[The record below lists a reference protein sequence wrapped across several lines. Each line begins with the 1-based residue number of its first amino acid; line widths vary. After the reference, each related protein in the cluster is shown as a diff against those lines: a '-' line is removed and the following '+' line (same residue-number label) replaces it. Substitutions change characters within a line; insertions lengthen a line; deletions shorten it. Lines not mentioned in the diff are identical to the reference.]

1 MATAPAIERA
11 PLLRR
16 WCRYVPGFAR
26 RPGGTERSTE
36 YGLRLS
42 YSLEIDAPADS
53 LALRF
58 RNENFWSIGAP
69 APRPQYNSVLDRKS
83 VVQGKTVRRSRR
95 EDSVTRTRRRS
106 ASSRSWRSDPPA
118 GAIELGGRWQQH
130 PPSNERRYCA
140 GGAAMSPDS
149 RAVQV
154 ALNDQQNMAFV
165 YHIHWKSMLPLT
177 LSLSD
182 SETKIFGRLA
192 RQRRAPNTIPF

>member
-1 MATAPAIERA
+1 MEF
-11 PLLRR
+11 RR
-16 WCRYVPGFAR
+16 
-26 RPGGTERSTE
+26 
-36 YGLRLS
+36 
-42 YSLEIDAPADS
+42 
-53 LALRF
+53 
-58 RNENFWSIGAP
+58 
-69 APRPQYNSVLDRKS
+69 VLC
-83 VVQGKTVRRSRR
+83 
-95 EDSVTRTRRRS
+95 EASVTRTRRRS

-140 GGAAMSPDS
+140 GGAAMSPAS
-149 RAVQV
+149 RAVHV
-154 ALNDQQNMAFV
+154 ALNALPILASV